1 MKQALKHLQN
11 VLGGKKGDSMRKT
24 MVLMSVEAL
33 LFLGAA
39 FAVTPPSG
47 CSASAVHPIAADT

>member
-1 MKQALKHLQN
+1 MKQALKHLKY
-11 VLGGKKGDSMRKT
+11 VLDGKKGDSMRTT
-24 MVLMSVEAL
+24 MVLMTIEAL

-47 CSASAVHPIAADT
+47 CSASAVRPTAADT